1 MPEEELQCQESGW
14 TVQQVRVEWET
25 DAIVVLEGISNNKR
39 LAAPLAKV
47 SPDMKTL
54 KFPIL
59 SARKPASGGPIIS
72 APGITPFT

>member
-1 MPEEELQCQESGW
+1 M
-14 TVQQVRVEWET
+14 QQVREEWET
-25 DAIVVLEGISNNKR
+25 DAIVVLEGISNNRR

-47 SPDMKTL
+47 RPDMKTL
-54 KFPIL
+54 KLPIL